1 MLRFIIR
8 AIVAS
13 GLLLGIVSAAP
24 AQVLPSKV
32 TILVPFAP
40 GGPVD
45 FTARQLADGLRQQ
58 LNVVVVVE
66 NKPGANGVLAAN
78 TLIQSP
84 PDGGTLLV
92 TGQGLMTINQF
103 LTKMTFDPL
112 KDLTAISGLAYSD
125 TVLVV
130 SSSVPANNMAE
141 FVALARKANPPLS
154 FAHAGVGNI
163 LHLYAERLRSLA
175 DINFTY
181 VPYKGVQPAIQD
193 VAGGFVTGVFSGVV
207 SALPLINGKQV
218 KALGVIGD
226 KRSPVVPAVPT
237 MAEQG
242 YPIEDVAWFALI
254 GPPKMPADRAKA
266 IADVVAKIMNEPA
279 RDAAMANLGLYPW
292 LKNPDELTKQMADE
306 SGRWKELITRNHIVG
321 E

>member
-1 MLRFIIR
+1 MSGCLVR
-8 AIVAS
+8 ALVAS
-13 GLLLGIVSAAP
+13 VLWIAAAS
-24 AQVLPSKV
+24 AQVSPPKV
-32 TILVPFAP
+32 TVLVPFAP

-45 FTARQLADGLRQQ
+45 FVARQLADGIRQQ

-78 TLIQSP
+78 TLMQSA

-92 TGQGLMTINQF
+92 TGQGLMTINPY
-103 LTKMTFDPL
+103 LMKMTFDPI
-112 KDLTAISGLAYSD
+112 KDLTAISGLAYTDS
-125 TVLVV
+125 VLVV
-130 SSSVPANNMAE
+130 SSSVPANTMAE

-163 LHLYAERLRSLA
+163 THLYAERLRELA

-181 VPYKGVQPAIQD
+181 VPYKGVQPALQD
-193 VAGGFVTGVFSGVV
+193 VAGGFVSGVFSGVV
-207 SALPLINGKQV
+207 SALPLINGKQI

-226 KRSPVVPAVPT
+226 RRSAVVPEVPT

-242 YPIEDVAWFALI
+242 FPIEDVGWVALI
-254 GPPKMPADRAKA
+254 GPPKLPADRARA
-266 IADVVAKIMNEPA
+266 IADTVAKIMNDKA
-279 RDAAMANLGLYPW
+279 RVSAMANLGLYPW
-292 LKNPDELTKQMADE
+292 HKNPDELAKQMSDE
-306 SGRWKELITRNHIVG
+306 SGRWKDLILRNHIVA